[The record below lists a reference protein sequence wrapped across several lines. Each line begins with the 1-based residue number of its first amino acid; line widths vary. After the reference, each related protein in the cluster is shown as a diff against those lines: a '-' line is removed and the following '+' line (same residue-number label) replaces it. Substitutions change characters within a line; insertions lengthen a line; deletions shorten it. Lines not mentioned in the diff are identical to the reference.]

1 MCEVQERD
9 VFMCAKLVSDYAG
22 NRYLWSEVS
31 LQKRDV
37 SSDGFMQE
45 RDVCKM
51 MSVCEKER
59 RVQREK

>member
-37 SSDGFMQE
+37 SSVGFMQE

-51 MSVCEKER
+51 MSVCKKER